1 MPRIVSR
8 TIAAM
13 STYPAVVTSPAM
25 CTWPVV
31 ISVSTA
37 TRLRGSCSSI
47 ASRMASLI
55 WSAILSGWPS
65 VTDSDVKRRR
75 DTRFSLDRQADR
87 SDPSGQRYRRTPT
100 VGVSALGGA
109 RPAEG
114 DSGPDAG
121 RDGVLA
127 PARDLRG
134 GAIGGEHDRCVVG
147 PAERLPGRDVVDH
160 EQVAALAGQLGAA
173 VGEDVGVGVTGLG
186 GEADDQLAG
195 RALGDQFGED
205 VGIAHQRHRARLGG
219 GALLQLRGRDA

>member
-1 MPRIVSR
+1 MW
-8 TIAAM
+8 
-13 STYPAVVTSPAM
+13 
-25 CTWPVV
+25 TWPVV

-114 DSGPDAG
+114 DSGPEAG

-127 PARDLRG
+127 PARDPRG
-134 GAIGGEHDRCVVG
+134 GAIGGQHDRFVVG

-173 VGEDVGVGVTGLG
+173 VGEDVGVRVTGLG
-186 GEADDQLAG
+186 GETADQLTWAPF
-195 RALGDQFGED
+195 RQELGQHGG
-205 VGIAHQRHRARLGG
+205 VAPQRHRTRLAG
-219 GALLQLRGRDA
+219 GALL